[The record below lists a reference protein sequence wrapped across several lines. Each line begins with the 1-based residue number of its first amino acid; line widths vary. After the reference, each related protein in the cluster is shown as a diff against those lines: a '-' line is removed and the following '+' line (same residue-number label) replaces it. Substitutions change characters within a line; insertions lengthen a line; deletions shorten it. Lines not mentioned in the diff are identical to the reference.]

1 MCDQIVYHILN
12 VAIILPFLKMKVFS
26 GRSRRE
32 FNLVSAGASSQSRSD
47 LSLATRKRSRERN
60 DLESSDDSTVEG
72 GSNGLSLA
80 GRTNEQ
86 NSSRRVKPTLPQR
99 PVPAP
104 EQKQKQKQRA
114 VKRAQYEYV
123 SLADAVH
130 HMHKLVNVYAVRTL
144 LLV

>member
-1 MCDQIVYHILN
+1 MNDQIAYHILN
-12 VAIILPFLKMKVFS
+12 VAIILPFLKMKVFC
-26 GRSRRE
+26 GRGRRE

-72 GSNGLSLA
+72 GSIGLSVA

-104 EQKQKQKQRA
+104 EQKQKQRA